1 MVVVKKEAPSLL
13 ALVVV
18 RGGAPSVLGRGRS
31 CGEGLQGGD
40 GAAEKNLFEGKKQ
53 RRGTYR
59 ACPTGRA
66 PLDGVGVPPM
76 SYNVSLCFRGAS
88 ILYYHRG
95 PGLRAPPAKHNRAL

>member
-66 PLDGVGVPPM
+66 PLGFWGG
-76 SYNVSLCFRGAS
+76 GAADV
-88 ILYYHRG
+88 L
-95 PGLRAPPAKHNRAL
+95 